1 MPKFSIGQRALLLRT
16 PNGNIL
22 WDCIPFIDDATVEI
36 VKGLG
41 GVAAIAISHP
51 HYYSTMVEWSHAF
64 GGAPIHL
71 HAADRQWI
79 MRPDPAV
86 HCGTAIPCRCER
98 RNAGALRRSLRRRN
112 GAALGGGRGGARR
125 LLTGDIVQLI
135 PDRTH
140 VSFMRSYPNIIPL
153 SAPAVARIGAMLEP
167 FSYDVI
173 YGAFFD
179 RVIPRA
185 GKDAVRRSVARYI
198 AIVKGDGTAELM

>member
-1 MPKFSIGQRALLLRT
+1 
-16 PNGNIL
+16 
-22 WDCIPFIDDATVEI
+22 

-64 GGAPIHL
+64 GGIPVHL

-79 MRPDPAV
+79 MRPDPCIRLWDGDNLPLASGV
-86 HCGTAIPCRCER
+86 TLVRCGGHFAGGTVLHWAAGGEGR
-98 RNAGALRRSLRRRN
+98 GALLS
-112 GAALGGGRGGARR
+112 
-125 LLTGDIVQLI
+125 GDIVQLI

-167 FSYDVI
+167 FSFDVI

-185 GKDAVRRSVARYI
+185 GKDAVKRSVARYI
-198 AIVKGDGTAELM
+198 AIVKGDGTAEQL